1 MELLQPADA
10 ELDHALLSSVSRP
23 ELTAFVSYP
32 GKTVLGILLITLMA
46 ASLGAETRAMVAK
59 IEPDAVTLAW
69 GTTDGGSRNTI
80 GREAPGIGNASI
92 AIAGRT
98 LSSTRSSLRIDGLTP
113 DTAYP
118 YTVEVNGAKIGTGT
132 VRTWPVKATALTFFV
147 IGDFGDG
154 SVEQSQLGR
163 KMEEERQR
171 LEAAGEHVRFVL
183 TTGDNIYGKFSNSGD
198 EDRDWENKFYGPY
211 AETLRAIPFLAV
223 PGNHDGN
230 ETERTGDL
238 PVFLDNFFLSKT
250 WYRFEYGGG
259 FAEFLALDTTKNQ
272 PQRPANPNY
281 APEGEQSKWLKE
293 QLSRPPARWRIA
305 YMHHPVF
312 SAGPEHSP
320 FMSQIPHWFTLFKE
334 REVRLVLAGHE
345 HNFQLSERSAATGN
359 IQFVVSGAG
368 GKLREA
374 DVLGSMAR
382 ERIAAWSPRRHFL
395 VIKLDN
401 DKATITPVGITP
413 VIPKDPAGKDVK
425 LPIEV
430 PREALAQALAPAASE
445 VTPPRSR
452 DAASINFGIG
462 AIIPRDQPYRPLT
475 SQERG
480 RLWRRSILENPST
493 YGRTLA
499 WAARDQAS
507 TNPALANLNFGE
519 RFASR
524 YARSV
529 LATSTRH
536 GLSALAGYDV
546 RYSPS
551 KSKNPGRRLLHAVS
565 WDFTTLNREGK
576 RVFNWPRLVSVYGSE
591 TASAA
596 WMPGQKWSAYGIQ
609 KANEQM
615 AFGWATDILREFL
628 PDIKKR
634 LKKGKKQ

>member
-1 MELLQPADA
+1 M
-10 ELDHALLSSVSRP
+10 
-23 ELTAFVSYP
+23 
-32 GKTVLGILLITLMA
+32 
-46 ASLGAETRAMVAK
+46 SLRAETRVVVAG
-59 IEPDAVTLAW
+59 IEANAVTLGW
-69 GTTDGGSRNTI
+69 GTTDGASRNTI
-80 GREAPGIGNASI
+80 GRGAPGIGNASVE
-92 AIAGRT
+92 IAGRT
-98 LSSTRSSLRIDGLTP
+98 LASQASSLRVDGLMP

-118 YTVEVNGAKIGTGT
+118 YTVSVNGTRIGGGT
-132 VRTWPVKATALTFFV
+132 VRTWPATAQSLTFFV

-154 SVEQSQLGR
+154 STEQRQIGK

-171 LEAAGEHVRFVL
+171 LEAVGEPVRFVL

-198 EDRDWENKFYGPY
+198 EDRDWEKKFYGPY

-230 ETERTGDL
+230 ETERTRDL
-238 PVFLDNFFLSKT
+238 PVFLDNFFLSRT

-272 PQRPANPNY
+272 PQRPAIPNY

-345 HNFQLSERSAATGN
+345 HNFQLSERNAATGN

-382 ERIAAWSPRRHFL
+382 EKIAAWSPRRHFL

-401 DKATITPVGITP
+401 AKATITPVGVAP
-413 VIPKDPAGKDVK
+413 VIPRDPAGKDVK
-425 LPIEV
+425 VPIEV
-430 PREALAQALAPAASE
+430 PRETSVQALAPAARE
-445 VTPPRSR
+445 ATPPPSR
-452 DAASINFGIG
+452 DATSINFGIG
-462 AIIPRDQPYRPLT
+462 AIIPRDQAYRPLT
-475 SQERG
+475 SQERV
-480 RLWRRSILENPST
+480 RLWRRSILENPTT
-493 YGRTLA
+493 YARTLV
-499 WAARDQAS
+499 WATRDQAS

-551 KSKNPGRRLLHAVS
+551 KSKNAGKRLLHAVL
-565 WDFTTLNREGK
+565 WDFTALNRDGK

-591 TASAA
+591 IASAA
-596 WMPGQKWSAYGIQ
+596 WMPGQKWSAYGVQ
-609 KANEQM
+609 NGNEQM

-634 LKKGKKQ
+634 LKRGK

>member
-1 MELLQPADA
+1 MLGTFLIILAA
-10 ELDHALLSSVSRP
+10 VSLR
-23 ELTAFVSYP
+23 
-32 GKTVLGILLITLMA
+32 
-46 ASLGAETRAMVAK
+46 AETRVVVAG
-59 IEPDAVTLAW
+59 IETNAVTLAW
-69 GTTDGGSRNTI
+69 GTTEGASRNTI
-80 GREAPGIGNASI
+80 GRDAPGIGSASI
-92 AIAGRT
+92 EIAGRT
-98 LSSTRSSLRIDGLTP
+98 LASHASSLRVDGLVP

-118 YTVEVNGAKIGTGT
+118 YAVSVNGKRIGGGS
-132 VRTWPVKATALTFFV
+132 VRTWPAKAASLTFFV

-154 SVEQSQLGR
+154 SAEQRQLGK

-171 LEAAGEHVRFVL
+171 LEAAGEPIRFVL

-198 EDRDWENKFYGPY
+198 EDRDWEKKFYGPY

-230 ETERTGDL
+230 ETERTRDL
-238 PVFLDNFFLSKT
+238 PVFLDNFFLTKT
-250 WYRFEYGGG
+250 WYRFEYGDG

-272 PQRPANPNY
+272 PQPPEKPNY

-293 QLSRPPARWRIA
+293 RLSRPASRWRIA

-334 REVRLVLAGHE
+334 SEVRLVLAGHE
-345 HNFQLSERSAATGN
+345 HNFQLSERNAATGN

-374 DVLGSMAR
+374 DVLGSMSR

-395 VIKLDN
+395 TVRLDN
-401 DKATITPVGITP
+401 DKATITPVGVTP
-413 VIPKDPAGKDVK
+413 VIPRDPSGKDVK
-425 LPIEV
+425 VPIEI
-430 PREALAQALAPAASE
+430 PREAAAQALAPAVSE
-445 VTPPRSR
+445 VKPRASH
-452 DAASINFGIG
+452 DATSINFGIG
-462 AIIPRDQPYRPLT
+462 AIIPRDQPYQPLT
-475 SQERG
+475 SQERV
-480 RLWRRSILENPST
+480 RLWRRSILENPTT
-493 YGRTLA
+493 YARTLV

-536 GLSALAGYDV
+536 GLSALARYDV
-546 RYSPS
+546 RYAPS
-551 KSKNPGRRLLHAVS
+551 KSKSTGKRLLHAVL
-565 WDFTTLNREGK
+565 WDFTALNRDGK

-591 TASAA
+591 MASAA
-596 WMPGQKWSAYGIQ
+596 WMPGQKWSAYGVQ
-609 KANEQM
+609 NGNEQM

-634 LKKGKKQ
+634 LKKGKQQ